1 MVDNSTEYFV
11 DTPMTGGVRL
21 NVSSP
26 RAYGTGCMYSGSV
39 NGGSVMV
46 SSSVVTVTGLD
57 YKRTHSISVTAS
69 SLQCS
74 GLASTTTRNF
84 TFNIGG

>member
-1 MVDNSTEYFV
+1 MVDSTEYFI

-26 RAYGTGCMYSGSV
+26 RAYDSGVTYGVSV
-39 NGGSVMV
+39 NGGSVMA
-46 SSSVVTVTGLD
+46 SGSVVTVTGLD
-57 YKRTHSISVTAS
+57 YKQTHSISVTAS
-69 SLQCS
+69 SSRCS
-74 GLASTTTRNF
+74 GLASVTTRNF